1 MRSGAVKPGKR
12 VWIMRTLFRV
22 MALLGGA
29 AIAPNVA
36 LSAERPG
43 QPVLRE
49 AQYVAPAPGYPPG
62 QYYAPGQGYPGNYA
76 PMPPPP
82 QYNVP
87 QYYAPQY
94 YSSPYVERRYYQSPG
109 YTQPNYNNRF
119 CARYPWRC

>member
-1 MRSGAVKPGKR
+1 
-12 VWIMRTLFRV
+12 MRTLFRV

-36 LSAERPG
+36 LSAEGPG
-43 QPVLRE
+43 QPVVRK

-87 QYYAPQY
+87 QYY
-94 YSSPYVERRYYQSPG
+94 SSPYVERRYYQSPG

-119 CARYPWRC
+119 CVRYPWRC

>member
-1 MRSGAVKPGKR
+1 
-12 VWIMRTLFRV
+12 MRTVFRV

-29 AIAPNVA
+29 AIASNMA
-36 LSAERPG
+36 LGAEWPS
-43 QPVLRE
+43 QPILRE
-49 AQYVAPAPGYPPG
+49 AQYVAPSPGYPPG

-76 PMPPPP
+76 PVPPPP

-94 YSSPYVERRYYQSPG
+94 YSSPYIDRRYYQAPG
-109 YTQPNYNNRF
+109 YAQPNYNNRF